1 MDSATLGRLAEQYPW
16 SSWVVWDDSFPDDDC
31 VEECPERLFEFVQ
44 NHAEMLTGETVFVGL
59 NRSDDLPAPFSNFH
73 APTRTHYDYRLK
85 EFVQDG
91 GLRRLHGAYMT
102 DLVDEVDADSHNVD
116 ATDEDVAVLLEQ
128 LQLLGADEYHLICFG
143 NDPFDAL
150 VEYFDV
156 DVSAHPPELRC
167 ATVALDGLMLH
178 LYRVW
183 FYGLY
188 GANQDKVAVLE
199 RQLQTLNE
207 QVV

>member
-1 MDSATLGRLAEQYPW
+1 MDSVTLDRLAEQYPW
-16 SSWVVWDDSFPDDDC
+16 SSWAVWDDSFPDGDC
-31 VEECPERLFEFVQ
+31 IEERPARLSEFVQ
-44 NHAEMLTGETVFVGL
+44 NHAEVLTRDVVFVGL
-59 NRSDDLPAPFSNFH
+59 NRSDDLPAPFANFH
-73 APTRTHYDYRLK
+73 APTRAHYDYRLK

-91 GLRRLHGAYMT
+91 GLHRLHGAYMT
-102 DLVDEVDADSHNVD
+102 DLVDDVEADSHDVD

-128 LQLLGADEYHLICFG
+128 LQLLGAAEYHLVCFG
-143 NDPFDAL
+143 NKPFDAL
-150 VEYFDV
+150 AEYFGV
-156 DVSAHPPELRC
+156 DVSARPPELRC
-167 ATVALDGLMLH
+167 ATVDVDGLTLH